1 MFFPFIS
8 EQNTVAGTK
17 GRGMSEREPR
27 RAPRA
32 FHRHR
37 PQGMVLQVQRGA
49 AETWPGPAKQFGL
62 RAGRVLRVLDPT
74 PSPPG
79 PSWRRHATRCQGA
92 CGAVGAARRGHGQA
106 ERSWA
111 EGSSSVPPLRP
122 QSAHRS
128 RSHAHAARAASGRCR
143 PPRR

>member
-1 MFFPFIS
+1 
-8 EQNTVAGTK
+8 
-17 GRGMSEREPR
+17 MSEREPR

-74 PSPPG
+74 PSPPRDAMPG
-79 PSWRRHATRCQGA
+79 SMWGRGGRAAGQRTSGEKLGRGILIRASAPSAVRTPLTRREP
-92 CGAVGAARRGHGQA
+92 QA
-106 ERSWA
+106 EDAVRRAA
-111 EGSSSVPPLRP
+111 EG
-122 QSAHRS
+122 A
-128 RSHAHAARAASGRCR
+128 
-143 PPRR
+143 PRGIGLG